1 MFSSLVLAAAIGGL
15 AWTAVRLLSRP
26 IPIAIEGG
34 LQVDR
39 LVLPPTVTIDV
50 AAPLP
55 VRVSDAVSV
64 SGDVRADARLSGID
78 SPVSVAPI
86 TVTPITVAPVSV
98 DGAVTVKETVRI
110 DFPMS
115 STNLTNIGN
124 RLAVDRHIGKSATR
138 SGAVD

>member
-15 AWTAVRLLSRP
+15 AWTAVRLLSRPIP

-64 SGDVRADARLSGID
+64 SGDVRADARVSGID

-110 DFPMS
+110 D
-115 STNLTNIGN
+115 GKVK
-124 RLAVDRHIGKSATR
+124 VDGPVNARVGPRPLQKL
-138 SGAVD
+138 

>member
-64 SGDVRADARLSGID
+64 SGDVRADARVSGID
-78 SPVSVAPI
+78 SPVSVAPITVTPI

-110 DFPMS
+110 D
-115 STNLTNIGN
+115 GKVK
-124 RLAVDRHIGKSATR
+124 VDGPVNARVGPRPLQKL
-138 SGAVD
+138 

>member
-15 AWTAVRLLSRP
+15 AWTAVRLLSRPIP

-64 SGDVRADARLSGID
+64 SGDVRADARVSGID
-78 SPVSVAPI
+78 SPVSVA
-86 TVTPITVAPVSV
+86 PITVAPVSV

-110 DFPMS
+110 D
-115 STNLTNIGN
+115 GKVK
-124 RLAVDRHIGKSATR
+124 VDGPVNARVGPRPLQKL
-138 SGAVD
+138 

>member
-64 SGDVRADARLSGID
+64 SGDVRADARVSGID

-86 TVTPITVAPVSV
+86 TVTPVSV

-110 DFPMS
+110 D
-115 STNLTNIGN
+115 GKVK
-124 RLAVDRHIGKSATR
+124 VDGPVNARVGPRPLQKL
-138 SGAVD
+138 

>member
-15 AWTAVRLLSRP
+15 AWTAIRLLSRP

-50 AAPLP
+50 NAPLP

-64 SGDVRADARLSGID
+64 NGNVRADARVSGID
-78 SPVSVAPI
+78 RPVSVAP
-86 TVTPITVAPVSV
+86 VTVAPVSV

-110 DFPMS
+110 D
-115 STNLTNIGN
+115 GKVK
-124 RLAVDRHIGKSATR
+124 VDGPVNARVGPRPLQKL
-138 SGAVD
+138 